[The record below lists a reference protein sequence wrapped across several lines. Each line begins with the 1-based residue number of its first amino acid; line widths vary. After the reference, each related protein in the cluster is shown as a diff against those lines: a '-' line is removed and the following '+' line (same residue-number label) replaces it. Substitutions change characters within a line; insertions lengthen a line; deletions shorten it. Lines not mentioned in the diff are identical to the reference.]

1 MWRDALLFPLS
12 QRPEAKCPL
21 GARWGVRTGGGSGRG
36 WGKLGS
42 TVQSNGRGSSDLG
55 DCCLRGE
62 FRHSVTRSSDFS
74 REDKRQDFPAK
85 PPKFQ
90 MSATTIH
97 SVGNQNMAI
106 GWKWPISHQY
116 QAVVETATEPHFT
129 SVPVR
134 IQRPLESFHPKIRID
149 SHACARANTK
159 RTSRES
165 LHDDE
170 KITQW

>member
-1 MWRDALLFPLS
+1 M
-12 QRPEAKCPL
+12 
-21 GARWGVRTGGGSGRG
+21 GGGSGRG

-42 TVQSNGRGSSDLG
+42 TVQSHGRGSSDLG
-55 DCCLRGE
+55 DCRLRGE
-62 FRHSVTRSSDFS
+62 FRHGVTRSSDFS
-74 REDKRQDFPAK
+74 KEDKRLDFPAK

-90 MSATTIH
+90 MSANTFH

-116 QAVVETATEPHFT
+116 QAVVKTATEPHFT

-134 IQRPLESFHPKIRID
+134 IQRPLEGFHPKIRID
-149 SHACARANTK
+149 SHACVRANTK

-170 KITQW
+170 KITQ